1 MTKECKQQFTL
12 RITQANATQLVV
24 ILYEMTLQYLTDGE
38 QAADDAELLEAVRR
52 ARGCIGDRAFQA
64 VSVLY
69 PQTGGVRSKSRQ
81 NGAAGY
87 PEGYSTAL

>member
-52 ARGCIGDRAFQA
+52 AREDQDEIDKLETEIAK
-64 VSVLY
+64 LKK
-69 PQTGGVRSKSRQ
+69 T
-81 NGAAGY
+81 
-87 PEGYSTAL
+87 

>member
-52 ARGCIGDRAFQA
+52 ARGCINELLN
-64 VSVLY
+64 SILY
-69 PQTGGVRSKSRQ
+69 F
-81 NGAAGY
+81 
-87 PEGYSTAL
+87 

>member
-52 ARGCIGDRAFQA
+52 ARGCINELLN
-64 VSVLY
+64 SL
-69 PQTGGVRSKSRQ
+69 PRQ
-81 NGAAGY
+81 YSPVCTSIHIAAD
-87 PEGYSTAL
+87 P